1 MESHPCPSCAAA
13 QAGLPSTTYVYALG
27 RIEPRFPSL
36 AIEKEVAQAIGRA
49 DTAGLT
55 DRETLHRVLAQRK
68 NRYLARQLCWVLTIE
83 GMETYVVRPGD
94 PGDLELLI
102 EALRPA
108 PQPTDVDVV
117 IGVRGPIAPPEMC
130 NGLTVPMVAFSQMY
144 SFDKGEL
151 LKSIPRPADI
161 AEKEFTS
168 AADELFSRIMQMT
181 DNAGATDEH
190 RALNYAALRYPAIY
204 ARAAEELARNFSLTK
219 IDVVPSALGGEIRKI
234 VEIIFVYTNRN
245 TDFTEKLFLRV
256 DVTEEF
262 PFLVTKLSPY
272 VDRGIHST

>member
-1 MESHPCPSCAAA
+1 MESRPCPSCAAA
-13 QAGLPSTTYVYALG
+13 QAASSSPTYVYALG

-36 AIEKEVAQAIGRA
+36 SIEKEVAQAIGRA

-55 DRETLHRVLAQRK
+55 DRETLHRVLSQRK

-83 GMETYVVRPGD
+83 GMETYLVRPRD
-94 PGDLELLI
+94 PGDVELLI
-102 EALRPA
+102 DALRPA
-108 PQPTDVDVV
+108 PQPTDVDVI
-117 IGVRGPIAPPEMC
+117 IGLRGPIAPPEMC
-130 NGLTVPMVAFSQMY
+130 NGLAVPIATFSQMY

-151 LKSIPRPADI
+151 LRSIPRPPDV
-161 AEKEFTS
+161 AEKEFAS

-204 ARAAEELARNFSLTK
+204 AKAAEEMARNFSLTR
-219 IDVVPSALGGEIRKI
+219 IDVVPSALGGDVRKI
-234 VEIIFVYTNRN
+234 VEIVFVYTNRN

-256 DVTEEF
+256 DVTDEF
-262 PFLVTKLSPY
+262 PFLVTKMAPY
-272 VDRGIHST
+272 IDRGHST